1 MPPSRRKPRY
11 APCLEG
17 PVAKIVVR
25 NWGVLIALVGV
36 MLIYGAF
43 NPPTR
48 LLVLTVAGLS
58 KLTLI
63 GLVLAFGTQYLG
75 HCLRFPRR
83 FALRRRLRC
92 VVIRIRFMP
101 SATIKIF
108 LAHGDSKR
116 LRTAELSNWT
126 GKAVA
131 GPRSEFDSVLA
142 RDESQ
147 NSGVYFLTGIDPETG
162 KSAVYIGEAE
172 SIRNRVKGHLDKD
185 FWNHIAFFTSKD
197 ENLTKAHIRY
207 LEGRLIEQ
215 AKQAGRAQVK
225 NSQTSGS
232 RLPESDREDME
243 IFLEKIHQL
252 LPVLGVEVLV
262 PTTINAAGMT
272 ELESL
277 SCEIKGIK
285 ATGHLTPNGIV
296 VLAGSQ
302 AVLNERPSSQKYP
315 WALNMRQKL
324 KDDGI
329 LTVKTDHLLFIQDV
343 EFSSQSAAAA
353 VIHGGHA
360 NGLIAWKNKD
370 GKTLKELESV

>member
-1 MPPSRRKPRY
+1 
-11 APCLEG
+11 
-17 PVAKIVVR
+17 
-25 NWGVLIALVGV
+25 
-36 MLIYGAF
+36 
-43 NPPTR
+43 
-48 LLVLTVAGLS
+48 
-58 KLTLI
+58 
-63 GLVLAFGTQYLG
+63 
-75 HCLRFPRR
+75 
-83 FALRRRLRC
+83 
-92 VVIRIRFMP
+92 MP

-108 LAHGDSKR
+108 LAHGDPKR

-142 RDESQ
+142 REESQ

-172 SIRNRVKGHLDKD
+172 SIKDRVKGHLDKD

-215 AKQAGRAQVK
+215 AKQAGRAEVK
-225 NSQTSGS
+225 NSQGSGA

-262 PTTINAAGMT
+262 PTTVSAGGTT
-272 ELESL
+272 ELEPL
-277 SCEIKGIK
+277 SCEIKGLK

-315 WALNMRQKL
+315 WAFNMRQKL
-324 KDDGI
+324 KEEGA
-329 LTVKTDHLLFIQDV
+329 LAVKTDHLLFTQDI
-343 EFSSQSAAAA
+343 EFSSPSAAAA

-360 NGLIAWKNKD
+360 NGLISWKNKD
-370 GKTLKELESV
+370 GRTLKELESV